1 MPIPLSSLQNPL
13 PREVYFDK
21 HFGLEATKLW
31 PGEILATRED
41 WLLVTVTGSCVV
53 LCLHDPV
60 AAVGGMA
67 HFMVPDLEAGA
78 TDTHAP
84 ARYASHIMESLI
96 DAMLLQGARRERL
109 TALLYGG
116 ANILKGLYLGVP
128 GERNVLFTR
137 NYLSQEGIPLHDEA
151 ALGMTP
157 RKIYFQPK
165 RGRTKIRGIREAHN
179 RTIFERELEY
189 RHRLRELQLPHEGE
203 VFDL

>member
-1 MPIPLSSLQNPL
+1 
-13 PREVYFDK
+13 
-21 HFGLEATKLW
+21 
-31 PGEILATRED
+31 
-41 WLLVTVTGSCVV
+41 
-53 LCLHDPV
+53 
-60 AAVGGMA
+60 
-67 HFMVPDLEAGA
+67 
-78 TDTHAP
+78 
-84 ARYASHIMESLI
+84 MESLI

-116 ANILKGLYLGVP
+116 ANILKGLYLGAP

>member
-1 MPIPLSSLQNPL
+1 MEQKWDIKEIEQEFCAQIQALEDIGAAIEQGGQAFAAGTLQQHGVDQ
-13 PREVYFDK
+13 RFHDVA
-21 HFGLEATKLW
+21 G
-31 PGEILATRED
+31 
-41 WLLVTVTGSCVV
+41 VTGRCVG
-53 LCLHDPV
+53 
-60 AAVGGMA
+60 VGG
-67 HFMVPDLEAGA
+67 AGFQIR
-78 TDTHAP
+78 H
-84 ARYASHIMESLI
+84 HEV
-96 DAMLLQGARRERL
+96 GA
-109 TALLYGG
+109 
-116 ANILKGLYLGVP
+116 P

>member
-1 MPIPLSSLQNPL
+1 MPIPLSFLQNPL

-78 TDTHAP
+78 TDTHAS

-116 ANILKGLYLGVP
+116 ANILKGLYLGAP
-128 GERNVLFTR
+128 GERNVLFT
-137 NYLSQEGIPLHDEA
+137 P
-151 ALGMTP
+151 
-157 RKIYFQPK
+157 
-165 RGRTKIRGIREAHN
+165 
-179 RTIFERELEY
+179 
-189 RHRLRELQLPHEGE
+189 QLPEPGRHPTARRSRPGNDAAQNLFSAETRTHQNTWHP
-203 VFDL
+203 

>member
-1 MPIPLSSLQNPL
+1 MPIPLSFLQNPL

-116 ANILKGLYLGVP
+116 ANILKGLYLGAP

-151 ALGMTP
+151 RASALGM
-157 RKIYFQPK
+157 
-165 RGRTKIRGIREAHN
+165 HS
-179 RTIFERELEY
+179 
-189 RHRLRELQLPHEGE
+189 
-203 VFDL
+203 